1 MKKWNL
7 VVDVAECHGCNN
19 CFVACKDE
27 YVGNQFPGY
36 SAPQPLHGHKWINIL
51 YRERGRSPMVD
62 AAYLPTMC
70 NHCDNAPCVAK
81 GGGAVVKRPDGIVII
96 DPERA
101 KGRKDLVDACPY
113 GAIWW
118 NAELEV
124 PQTWIFDAHLL
135 DQGWQAPR
143 AVESCP
149 TAALRAL
156 RVDDEEMARIR
167 QHEQLEVLAPER
179 DTRPRVYYKNLH
191 RYSTNFIGGAVL
203 FEQSGT
209 VECAADVTIELWQQQ
224 RLLQSVVTDC
234 FGEFKFDGVA
244 PHSGTYT
251 VKLLAKNAENQVREL
266 EMAGES
272 IVMQDIVLQRPKAIS

>member
-70 NHCDNAPCVAK
+70 NHCDNAPCIAK